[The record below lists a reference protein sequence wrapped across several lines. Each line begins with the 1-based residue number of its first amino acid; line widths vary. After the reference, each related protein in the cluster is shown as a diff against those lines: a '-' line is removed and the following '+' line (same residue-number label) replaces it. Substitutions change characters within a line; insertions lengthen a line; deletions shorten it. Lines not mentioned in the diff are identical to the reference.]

1 MSVKDY
7 IKKANSVVP
16 TEAQINFMDTEF
28 IAFVHYGMNTFC
40 NTEWGTGREPE
51 KYFNPADFSAKQW
64 VRAIKSAK
72 MKGIILTCKFSDG
85 FCLWPS
91 KFTEHSVKNSPWLD
105 GNGDLVKE
113 LSEECKNEGLK
124 FGIYLSPYDMHE
136 PTFGTERYN
145 DYFVNQLT
153 ELLTDYGDIFC
164 VWFERDESGRQPYDW
179 ERYYKTIK
187 KLQPNTMICNCGPD
201 IRWLGNH
208 AGVSRKCE
216 WSVVPKEL
224 INDAPAQMLVQPDLG
239 SRKKIKK
246 AKELVWFPAITDMKM
261 RPGWFFHDN
270 ENVSL
275 EVLSK
280 ALISYFKSV
289 GNNSTFVLNVSPS
302 HSGRI
307 DKHDLE
313 QLITLGAQLSLEFK
327 EDFTAG
333 ASFTSSGCSDKKHSE
348 KYINSGDSYFRT
360 ADGAKKTEI
369 TVDMGEVKSID
380 KVVLAE
386 NIRTGQQIEKF
397 SLYYFYNKRWHK
409 LYKGTTIGRKKIC
422 IISPMEARRIKLVIE
437 KTRDFATISEFR
449 VY

>member
-1 MSVKDY
+1 MSAKDY

-16 TEAQINFMDTEF
+16 TEAQIEFMDTEF

-72 MKGIILTCKFSDG
+72 MKGMVLTCKFSDG

-105 GNGDLVKE
+105 GEGDMVRA
-113 LSEECKNEGLK
+113 LSEECKNEGIK

-136 PTFGTERYN
+136 PTFGSEKYN
-145 DYFVNQLT
+145 DFFVNQLT

-164 VWFERDESGRQPYDW
+164 VWFERDESGKQPYDW

-208 AGVSRKCE
+208 SGVSRKSE
-216 WSVVPKEL
+216 WSVVPKTL
-224 INDAPAQMLVQPDLG
+224 INDAPAVTLVQPDLG

-246 AKELVWFPAITDMKM
+246 AEELVWFPAIMDMKM
-261 RPGWFFHDN
+261 RPGWFFHDD

-280 ALISYFKSV
+280 AVIAYFKSV
-289 GNNSTFVLNVSPS
+289 GNNSTFILNVSPS

-313 QLITLGAQLSLEFK
+313 QLITIGAQLGLEFK
-327 EDFTAG
+327 EDFTVG
-333 ASFTSSGCSDKKHSE
+333 AKFTSSGCSDKEHSE
-348 KYINSGDSYFRT
+348 KSINSGKSYFRT

-369 TVDMGEVKSID
+369 TVDMGEVRSID

-397 SLYYFYNKRWHK
+397 SLYYFYNKRWRK
-409 LYKGTTIGRKKIC
+409 IYKGTTIGRKKIC
-422 IISPMEARRIKLVIE
+422 VISPMEARRIKLVIE
-437 KTRDFATISEFR
+437 KTRDFATISEFK

>member
-1 MSVKDY
+1 MSAKDY

-16 TEAQINFMDTEF
+16 TEAQIDFMNTEF

-72 MKGIILTCKFSDG
+72 MRGIILTCKFSDG

-91 KFTEHSVKNSPWLD
+91 KFTEHSVKNSPWRD

-113 LSEECKNEGLK
+113 LSEECQREGIK

-136 PTFGTERYN
+136 PTFGTEKYN
-145 DYFVNQLT
+145 DFFVNQLT

-164 VWFERDESGRQPYDW
+164 VWFERDESGKQPYDW
-179 ERYYKTIK
+179 ERYYKTVK

-208 AGVSRKCE
+208 SGVSRQSE

-224 INDAPAQMLVQPDLG
+224 INNAPAQMLVQPDLG
-239 SRKKIKK
+239 SRNKIKK

-261 RPGWFFHDN
+261 RPGWFFHDD

-280 ALISYFKSV
+280 ALIAYFKSV
-289 GNNSTFVLNVSPS
+289 GNNSTFVLNVAPS

-307 DKHDLE
+307 DKRDLE
-313 QLITLGAQLSLEFK
+313 QLITLGAQLELEFK
-327 EDFTAG
+327 EDFTVG
-333 ASFTSSGCSDKKHSE
+333 ASFASSGCSDGNHSE
-348 KYINSGDSYFRT
+348 KFINSGKSYFR
-360 ADGAKKTEI
+360 ASDGAKKTEI

-437 KTRDFATISEFR
+437 KTRDFATISEFK